1 MALLLRFSF
10 FGNISERERER
21 EKEKETERD
30 RERQRDAPPNC
41 LGMLRWDMCQE
52 LAIFEIMFYHLVVD
66 AQIILT
72 AAEQVAERVSH
83 KTNSSTN
90 STIKQ

>member
-41 LGMLRWDMCQE
+41 LDMLRWDMCQE

-83 KTNSSTN
+83 KTNSSSN
-90 STIKQ
+90 STIEH

>member
-1 MALLLRFSF
+1 
-10 FGNISERERER
+10 
-21 EKEKETERD
+21 
-30 RERQRDAPPNC
+30 
-41 LGMLRWDMCQE
+41 MCQE